1 MSEAK
6 SGQTRGKLR
15 KAKLNPGLS
24 FVLKAFGSACMLPRL
39 PALVALLALLAPPR
53 VCRAAEPRNLDTAK
67 QDITRYIDSGDY
79 DRDLARVA
87 QEAERYLTARL
98 AEPPKPNQKLAIAF
112 DLDETLLSNLP
123 HMRPLGFGYVP
134 PLWNE
139 WVATGTAPVIE
150 PVARVYHLAQTKGVV
165 IFLISDRREKD
176 RAGTEKNLR
185 HAALGGYA
193 ALYLK
198 PNDSPDTARVFKTA
212 ARKKITDDG
221 YTIIANV
228 GDQKS
233 DLAGDYA
240 EKTFKLPDPFYLTE

>member
-1 MSEAK
+1 MF
-6 SGQTRGKLR
+6 LR
-15 KAKLNPGLS
+15 
-24 FVLKAFGSACMLPRL
+24 R
-39 PALVALLALLAPPR
+39 PALFALLAVLALPLAAH
-53 VCRAAEPRNLDTAK
+53 AAEPRNLDQAK
-67 QDITRYIDSGDY
+67 QDLIRYVDSGDY
-79 DRDLARVA
+79 DRALARVA
-87 QEAERYLTARL
+87 QQTERYLTERL
-98 AEPPKPNQKLAIAF
+98 AGPPKPGQKLAIVF
-112 DLDETLLSNLP
+112 DLDETLLSNLS

-228 GDQKS
+228 GDQES
-233 DLAGDYA
+233 DLAGGYA
-240 EKTFKLPDPFYLTE
+240 EKTFKLPNPFYLTE